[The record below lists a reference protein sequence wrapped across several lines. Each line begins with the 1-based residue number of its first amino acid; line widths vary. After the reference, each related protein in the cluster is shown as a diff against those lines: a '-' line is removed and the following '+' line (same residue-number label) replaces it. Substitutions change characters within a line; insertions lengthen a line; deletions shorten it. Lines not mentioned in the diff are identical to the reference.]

1 MKKEEIKV
9 IEIRI
14 NELAKAWYKAS
25 QNSNR
30 VEEKRI
36 RREERNIEK
45 YLFENH
51 YLIDIRKENGV
62 CSLYVRQMWLTR
74 EGRKPFPRNKEINK
88 NGKKVHKKTD
98 KRRIKRNAQ

>member
-1 MKKEEIKV
+1 MLSIDNIGNIVYYLSKIRGKENPKMKKEEIKV

-25 QNSNR
+25 QNGNR
-30 VEEKRI
+30 AEEKRI

-51 YLIDIRKENGV
+51 YLIDIRKENGM
-62 CSLYVRQMWLTR
+62 CSLYVRQM
-74 EGRKPFPRNKEINK
+74 
-88 NGKKVHKKTD
+88 
-98 KRRIKRNAQ
+98 

>member
-1 MKKEEIKV
+1 MYYIIKIRDKEKPKMKKEEIKV

-25 QNSNR
+25 QNGNR
-30 VEEKRI
+30 AEEKRI

-51 YLIDIRKENGV
+51 YLIDIRKENGM
-62 CSLYVRQMWLTR
+62 CSLYVRQM
-74 EGRKPFPRNKEINK
+74 
-88 NGKKVHKKTD
+88 
-98 KRRIKRNAQ
+98 

>member
-36 RREERNIEK
+36 RIEERNIEK

-51 YLIDIRKENGV
+51 
-62 CSLYVRQMWLTR
+62 
-74 EGRKPFPRNKEINK
+74 
-88 NGKKVHKKTD
+88 
-98 KRRIKRNAQ
+98 